1 MALFEL
7 RTGERYSLELPMT
20 VRRQNSVS
28 LLAGITSDLSMA
40 GVRFSAETT
49 LEVGTALE
57 FEIALP
63 EEVTGGATV
72 VIHGYGRVVR
82 SDDLALAEQ
91 AGNSGLACVI
101 DSYEFV
107 RVDKILGKGGT
118 TTCIS

>member
-1 MALFEL
+1 MALFQL

-40 GVRFSAETT
+40 GVRFSAETS

-63 EEVTGGATV
+63 EEVTGGATG

-82 SDDLALAEQ
+82 SDDLALAGQ
-91 AGNSGLACVI
+91 AGKSGLACVI